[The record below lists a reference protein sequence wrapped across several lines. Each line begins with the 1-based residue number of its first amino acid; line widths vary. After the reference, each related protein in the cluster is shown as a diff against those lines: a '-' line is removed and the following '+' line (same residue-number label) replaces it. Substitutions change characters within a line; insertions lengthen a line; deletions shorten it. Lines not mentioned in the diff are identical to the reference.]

1 MQMLFIHSL
10 ISDKIIQALCWTLLH
25 SLWQGLLLAIIAAII
40 VMITRKSAPELR
52 YNLFTALFILF
63 TATAGFTFLR
73 EISLNKKIQPETI
86 EILRVTPT
94 VDNTNTIPDNS
105 TPLTTVEPTFF
116 DAILQY
122 FNSHAS
128 LIVSVWFILFG
139 VKLVRVLTN
148 IGYIQRVRNYKTF
161 APSFYW
167 KQRITELAQT
177 LHIQHSIILLESALI
192 KVPMVIG
199 FLKPAILVPL
209 GLLSN
214 LPPGQVEAVLL
225 HELAHIRRKDYL
237 VNLLQSFAEV
247 VFFFNPAVLWISSLI
262 REERENCCDDIAIGG
277 IKNKNQF
284 IHALVAFQEYAMH
297 QSNTNTA
304 IAFAGQKK
312 YLLNRVKRIIY
323 KENKKLNA
331 MEKGIFILSIV
342 AISLIGFASI
352 KHTPPQK
359 TKSSLP
365 ALSAK
370 NILDTVPAKQDT
382 KETDT
387 IPGSVEFKNLSS
399 VMNKDGDSETRTIT
413 ATDKNGKK
421 YKLIMKSNEPMEL
434 YVNDKKIPSEELGN
448 YEKLIAAMEYA
459 VEWREKKDEE
469 KMKRDQAEQAEKKM
483 QLEAERRELMA
494 KLGALDEE
502 QAKLDHEKAKKLD
515 DHEWEDAAKLNLLN
529 EKLLKMRNE
538 ALTERDLTKQLL
550 SLKQNQNPENNVQ
563 QKLFNEK
570 LMQKELD
577 EKYQKELLNDKLIQN
592 NMEQKYQQELLND
605 KHIQNDMEQKYQQEL
620 LNDKLNLLQNSG
632 FEQQQWNNNSQI
644 DLIIED
650 LVEEKI
656 IPPHQEDVSFELNN
670 NAFIVNGKKQP
681 AEVHER
687 FRKKYLKKQGD
698 YFKFSRKNGSTS
710 TTIHLN

>member
-10 ISDKIIQALCWTLLH
+10 ISNKIIQAVCWTLLH
-25 SLWQGLLLAIIAAII
+25 SIWQGLLLAIIAAII
-40 VMITRKSAPELR
+40 VMITRKSAPGLR

-73 EISLNKKIQPETI
+73 QISLSKKIQSETI
-86 EILRVTPT
+86 EVLSVTPS
-94 VDNTNTIPDNS
+94 VDHANIILDNS
-105 TPLTTVEPTFF
+105 TPLTTVAPTFF
-116 DAILQY
+116 DAILQS

-139 VKLVRVLTN
+139 VKLVRVLAN

-167 KQRITELAQT
+167 KQRITELAQS

-199 FLKPAILVPL
+199 LVKPAILVPL

-237 VNLLQSFAEV
+237 VNLLQSFAEAI
-247 VFFFNPAVLWISSLI
+247 FFFNPAVLWISSLI

-284 IHALVAFQEYAMH
+284 IYALVAFQEYAMR
-297 QSNTNTA
+297 QSNSSTA

-342 AISLIGFASI
+342 AISLIGLASI

-359 TKSSLP
+359 LKSFIP
-365 ALSAK
+365 ALSVK
-370 NILDTVPAKQDT
+370 NILDTVPPEQNT
-382 KETDT
+382 KPSDT
-387 IPGSVEFKNLSS
+387 IPGPVEFKNISS
-399 VMNKDGDSETRTIT
+399 VMNKGGDSETRTIT
-413 ATDKNGKK
+413 ATDKDGKK

-459 VEWREKKDEE
+459 VEWREKKDVE
-469 KMKRDQAEQAEKKM
+469 KMKKDQVEQAEKMM
-483 QLEAERRELMA
+483 QLEAERRELIE
-494 KLGALDEE
+494 KLSALDEE
-502 QAKLDHEKAKKLD
+502 QAKMDHEKAKKLG
-515 DHEWEDAAKLNLLN
+515 DHEWEDAAKLNLVNDQLLKLRKENLNDQDLKKLLYRKQELLNQNINADNLFQQKLLN
-529 EKLLKMRNE
+529 EKLNTINHNYFDE
-538 ALTERDLTKQLL
+538 FV
-550 SLKQNQNPENNVQ
+550 QNQMD
-563 QKLFNEK
+563 QKYQEQLFNEK
-570 LMQKELD
+570 FDTFKEEAF
-577 EKYQKELLNDKLIQN
+577 EK
-592 NMEQKYQQELLND
+592 
-605 KHIQNDMEQKYQQEL
+605 
-620 LNDKLNLLQNSG
+620 
-632 FEQQQWNNNSQI
+632 QQQRTYILI
-644 DLIIED
+644 DPIIED
-650 LVEEKI
+650 MVEQKI
-656 IPPHQEDVSFELNN
+656 ILPHPEDVSFELNN
-670 NAFIVNGKKQP
+670 KTFIVNGKKQP

-687 FRKKYLKKQGD
+687 FKKKYLRKDED